1 MESHLSQLGLRI
13 RHYSVLS
20 TLSEGGPI
28 SQLDLGA
35 YLRIDGAT
43 MVATI
48 DDLEQLGYVARRRG
62 TEDRRRSVVSILTD
76 GELVLKEVESLI
88 SRLDDELLADV
99 TDRQREQLQR
109 TLTKLSQGPTL
120 VAAFDGLRGR

>member
-1 MESHLSQLGLRI
+1 
-13 RHYSVLS
+13 
-20 TLSEGGPI
+20 
-28 SQLDLGA
+28 
-35 YLRIDGAT
+35 